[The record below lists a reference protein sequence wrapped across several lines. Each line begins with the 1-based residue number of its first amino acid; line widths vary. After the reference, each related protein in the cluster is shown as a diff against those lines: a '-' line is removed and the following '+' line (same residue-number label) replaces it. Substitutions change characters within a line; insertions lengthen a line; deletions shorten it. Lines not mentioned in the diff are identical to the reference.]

1 MGRIPRQPMM
11 PLPHLTLR
19 EVCTHTLTVASEA
32 VEAEALSTKGGFRNT
47 PWSDRRGYVSA
58 HCCRLLVQK
67 QCCLRALVADGSIA
81 TILVLCVSHFI
92 P

>member
-1 MGRIPRQPMM
+1 VGRTPRQPMM

-47 PWSDRRGYVSA
+47 PWWDRRG
-58 HCCRLLVQK
+58 CLCPLLSPVGTK
-67 QCCLRALVADGSIA
+67 
-81 TILVLCVSHFI
+81 TVLSTCARGGRCDDTMRFLF
-92 P
+92 